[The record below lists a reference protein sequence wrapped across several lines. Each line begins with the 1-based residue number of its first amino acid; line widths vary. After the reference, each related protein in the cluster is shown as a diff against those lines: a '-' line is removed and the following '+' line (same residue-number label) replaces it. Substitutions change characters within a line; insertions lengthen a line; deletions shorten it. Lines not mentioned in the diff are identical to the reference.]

1 MEILRMITLMCLIIS
16 TSLMIVVTISNMI
29 DTKKR
34 NKAYYEALDKMV
46 ENAVKLFNE
55 SFNERSEEE

>member
-16 TSLMIVVTISNMI
+16 ILLTMVMTVLNMI
-29 DTKKR
+29 YAKKR
-34 NKAYYEALDKMV
+34 DKAYYKMLDEML
-46 ENAVKLFNE
+46 ENAIK